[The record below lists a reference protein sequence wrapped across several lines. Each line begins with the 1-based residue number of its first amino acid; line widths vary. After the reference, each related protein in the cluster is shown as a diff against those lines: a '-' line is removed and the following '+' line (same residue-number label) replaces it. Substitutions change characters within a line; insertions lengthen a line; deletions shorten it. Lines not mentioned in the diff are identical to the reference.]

1 MSRGGRAGHR
11 VRRRVG
17 GLLLAV
23 VAVVTAAAAGGVAL
37 AAPAAAHAQVVA
49 VEPAAGSTVAAPPE
63 QVVVRFSE
71 PVRAPVTVVLVAG
84 DGRPA
89 ASGPAVL
96 EGTVLRQPVR
106 PDAAP
111 GAWDLAVR
119 VVGDDGHPV
128 VGTARFAV
136 GAGAATGAAD
146 DGPRRPAAAVAVG
159 LFLLVAGAGVALR
172 ARRSVGVPAARPA
185 AGPVT
190 GACLV
195 GVCLA
200 GAGALVLALA
210 LGGGAPQPVSPGLPD
225 AGPLVGWAR
234 PVLRL
239 AVDGALVVAFG
250 LLLGAAWLVRSSSRG
265 GPDDAPPGRV
275 PAADVAL
282 AGWTAALGAVAVALQ
297 VWVTAS
303 DISGSG
309 LAAGTGPAG
318 LATFV
323 VQDPQGRALGVQLA
337 LVVAVA
343 VLATGVAGGRAGV
356 PRRLAAVLAALAA
369 AALLPPLVVGHSA
382 GTGGPG
388 LVPTVLAVHVLAA
401 ATWVGGLAA
410 LVRAAV
416 VVGADGM
423 RASLPAWS
431 RLALGCAVAV
441 GLTGLVNLGLR
452 LDGPGGL
459 LTGYGA
465 LAGLKVA
472 AFAGLVVVGVAQRRR
487 VAAVVADGAA
497 TRATAVR
504 AVVRLAVA
512 EIVLMAATFG
522 TAAALTRTP
531 SPPRAPDLSE
541 DATVGVA
548 RAVLGY
554 TPPPEATPLRLLT
567 GVLVDGPAL
576 LLLAALA
583 AWLVRHVRRHR
594 PAGPQVAA
602 AALGTAVLAWATV
615 GGLGLYARVGLPA
628 HVGAHL
634 LVTVVVPL
642 LLLRGGLED
651 ALRARGVRRLP
662 APAAAALLVVVAAGP
677 YLPGVLDG
685 VMAAPGGAW
694 LLPAAGLAGGVLA
707 LRGAPVVVLAAG
719 AVACGALSWWLV
731 GTATLVGLDW
741 FSGFSVPYLRNF
753 ADDQRR
759 AGFVAWFCGGLP
771 LLLLLAGRVVRPVA
785 QAPSVGAPQ
794 RGDDAAS
801 MPYHAASSTPA
812 ESPRPNV

>member
-1 MSRGGRAGHR
+1 MRSRVA
-11 VRRRVG
+11 

-23 VAVVTAAAAGGVAL
+23 TAVVASGAAAGIGL
-37 AAPAAAHAQVVA
+37 APPAAAHARVVG
-49 VEPAAGSTVAAPPE
+49 VEPAAGAVLDAAPA

-71 PVRAPVTVVLVAG
+71 PVRPPVTVVLSAG

-89 ASGPAVL
+89 VAGPPLLA
-96 EGTVLRQPVR
+96 GTVLTQPVR
-106 PDAAP
+106 ADAAP
-111 GAWDLAVR
+111 GTWNVAVR
-119 VVGDDGHPV
+119 VVGADGHPV

-136 GAGAATGAAD
+136 GAAGAAAGAVD
-146 DGPRRPAAAVAVG
+146 DGPSRPPVAIALG
-159 LFLLVAGAGVALR
+159 LLLLVAGAGVALR
-172 ARRSVGVPAARPA
+172 ARRALPGGPAARTVRPA
-185 AGPVT
+185 AQLAA
-190 GACLV
+190 GALV
-195 GVCLA
+195 G
-200 GAGALVLALA
+200 GGALVLALA
-210 LGGGAPQPVSPGLPD
+210 VAGGAPQPVSPGLPD

-239 AVDGALVVAFG
+239 AVDGTLVVAFG
-250 LLLGAAWLVRSSSRG
+250 LLLGAAWLVRPSARG
-265 GPDDAPPGRV
+265 GSPGGADGALPGRV

-282 AGWTAALGAVAVALQ
+282 AGWTAGLGAVAVALQ

-309 LAAGTGPAG
+309 LAAGAGG

-323 VQDPQGRALGVQLA
+323 MQDPQGRALGVQLA
-337 LVVAVA
+337 LAVVTA
-343 VLATGVAGGRAGV
+343 VLATGVSGGRAGV
-356 PRRLAAVLAALAA
+356 PRRFAAGLAVVAA
-369 AALLPPLVVGHSA
+369 AALLPPLLVGHSA

-388 LVPTVLAVHVLAA
+388 LAPTVLAVHVLAA
-401 ATWVGGLAA
+401 ATWVGGLVA

-431 RLALGCAVAV
+431 RLALGCALAV

-452 LDGPGGL
+452 LDGAAGL

-465 LAGLKVA
+465 LVGLKVA
-472 AFAGLVVVGVAQRRR
+472 VFAGLVVAGAAQRRR
-487 VAAVVADGAA
+487 VAVVVADGAA

-504 AVVRLAVA
+504 AVVRLAAA

-531 SPPRAPDLSE
+531 SPPRTPDLGV
-541 DATVGVA
+541 DATVGVSA
-548 RAVLGY
+548 AVLGY
-554 TPPPEATPLRLLT
+554 RPPPEASPLRLLT
-567 GVLVDGPAL
+567 GVLADGPAL
-576 LLLAALA
+576 LLVALVA
-583 AWLVRHVRRHR
+583 VWLLRHVRRQR
-594 PAGPQVAA
+594 PGRAQVAA
-602 AALGTAVLAWATV
+602 GVAGVVVLAWATV

-628 HVGAHL
+628 HVASHL
-634 LVTVVVPL
+634 LVTVVVPV
-642 LLLRGGLED
+642 LLLRGGLEQV
-651 ALRARGVRRLP
+651 LRARGARRLP

-685 VMAAPGGAW
+685 VLSAPGGAW
-694 LLPAAGLAGGVLA
+694 LLPAAGFAGGVLA
-707 LRGAPVVVLAAG
+707 LRGEPVAVLAAG

-771 LLLLLAGRVVRPVA
+771 LLVLLAVRLLRSSS
-785 QAPSVGAPQ
+785 APPTAD
-794 RGDDAAS
+794 DDAAS
-801 MPYHAASSTPA
+801 MPYHAASSTPR
-812 ESPRPNV
+812 ESSRPNV